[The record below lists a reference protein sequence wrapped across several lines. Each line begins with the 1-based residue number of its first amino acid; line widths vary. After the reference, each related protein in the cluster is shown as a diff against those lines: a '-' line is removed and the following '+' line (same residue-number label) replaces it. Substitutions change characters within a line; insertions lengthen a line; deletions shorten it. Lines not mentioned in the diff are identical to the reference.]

1 MAATDRPPAAARDT
15 TAGVGRRRCPNGP
28 RQRRAPNCAA
38 SAAEFSAPS
47 GLAAWRRLTRTRTV
61 PERWSLVHV
70 MDRME
75 EAFRMLSRLPLPTRP
90 SGYINSMP
98 IYLYDQGDLNSQL
111 ETYELE
117 RMAKIRNRVRMPP
130 SPAEIARMDEKSKT
144 AKKPPRRQHHRAARA
159 GGEARPARR
168 RGGDD
173 QAHCGIARTVAV
185 EIGDVGLH
193 RAGRGDGARLDR
205 RSGRQVVP
213 VLGAVALSV
222 K

>member
-1 MAATDRPPAAARDT
+1 MDPTLHERAAAAARAELRGERDGILG
-15 TAGVGRRRCPNGP
+15 ALGP
-28 RQRRAPNCAA
+28 SVLAPLARA
-38 SAAEFSAPS
+38 
-47 GLAAWRRLTRTRTV
+47 RTV

-75 EAFRMLSRLPLPTRP
+75 EAFRVLSRLPLPTRP
-90 SGYINSMP
+90 KGYINSMP

-117 RMAKIRNRVRMPP
+117 RMAKIRNRVRLPP
-130 SPAEIARMDEKSKT
+130 SPAEIARMDENAKLQTSRHADNT
-144 AKKPPRRQHHRAARA
+144 AALRELAEKLDQHAAA
-159 GGEARPARR
+159 VAMIRP
-168 RGGDD
+168 
-173 QAHCGIARTVAV
+173 TVASLELSRL